1 MMPVENRIMNCV
13 CQNGDIAKTVFGDNR
28 IFRESL
34 LKCFPDKAIQVA
46 RFVVMLHD
54 AITAA

>member
-1 MMPVENRIMNCV
+1 MPDENRIMNYV
-13 CQNGDIAKTVFGDNR
+13 CQNGDMANTVFRDNR

-46 RFVVMLHD
+46 QFVVMLHD